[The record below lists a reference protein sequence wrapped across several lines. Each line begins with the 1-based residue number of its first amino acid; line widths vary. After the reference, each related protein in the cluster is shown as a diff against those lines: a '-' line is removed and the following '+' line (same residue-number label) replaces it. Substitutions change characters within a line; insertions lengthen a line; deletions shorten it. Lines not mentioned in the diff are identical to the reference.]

1 MTNIEAAKY
10 VLENGCILMRARKDA
25 LHQWDVK
32 GITNGGNKR
41 GWFYM
46 DMQTANVMVSVY
58 NALKPEN
65 QEKFPRIPLSK
76 LVDFCWKQVRAS

>member
-10 VLENGCILMRARKDA
+10 VLENGCVLMRARKDA
-25 LHQWDVK
+25 PYQWDVK
-32 GITNGGNKR
+32 DFNVGGNKR

-46 DMQTANVMVSVY
+46 DTQTANLLVTVY

-76 LVDFCWKQVRAS
+76 LVDFCWKQVRVA